1 MNDPDA
7 IDSELRQRVALFR
20 YGLVSQLLPLA
31 AHNRKARRERL
42 ASLSAQD
49 HTIPGSRRL
58 RVAEGTLRDW
68 LRAYQLG
75 GFEALVPRVRTD
87 QGQSR
92 RIEPALAERLIAKK
106 EASPALSIRL
116 IIEELCK
123 DGALAPGQQPPPVST
138 VHRLFQKNGL
148 MRRGAGGPDP
158 GDRRRFAY
166 RDAGQLWT
174 SDVMHGP
181 SVLVARNRR
190 KTYLIAFL
198 DDATRV
204 VPHAGFALAE
214 STAAFL
220 PLFKRAIIRRGLPDR
235 LYVDN
240 GANYRSH
247 HLALVCAKL
256 GVALIHARPFQPQGK
271 GKIERFFRTVRSQLL
286 SRLSAEDTAS
296 LVALNRRLSVWIEA
310 EYHQS
315 PHAGL
320 EGQTPLDRWAQVS
333 EAVRYPPPDLDLE
346 DLFLFEATRKVASDR
361 TVSLNGVVFEVD
373 AALVGER
380 VTLRFDPAAPEAPVQ
395 VVHAGRVIE
404 RARRVDLYANC
415 FVKRHRPS
423 GALLVDPPAEALQPE
438 RAALARP
445 SPLTMAA
452 LVPDDRDD
460 CDDGGE
466 RDGDEG
472 HEGNDHGDDRNDQD
486 TGAR

>member
-1 MNDPDA
+1 MNDPDS
-7 IDSELRQRVALFR
+7 DLRQRVALFR
-20 YGLVSQLLPLA
+20 YGLVSQLLALA
-31 AHNRKARRERL
+31 AHSQARRERL
-42 ASLSAQD
+42 SSLSAQD

-58 RVAEGTLRDW
+58 RVAQGTLRDW

-75 GFEALVPRVRTD
+75 GFEALVPRARTD

-92 RIEPALAERLIAKK
+92 RIAPHLAERLMAQK
-106 EASPALSIRL
+106 EACPALSIRL
-116 IIEELCK
+116 IIEALRN
-123 DGALAPGQQPPPVST
+123 DGSLAPGQALPVST

-148 MRRGAGGPDP
+148 MRPGVGAPQP
-158 GDRRRFAY
+158 TDRRRFAY

-181 SVLVARNRR
+181 SVLVEGRTRR

-204 VPHAGFALAE
+204 ITHAGFALAE

-220 PLFKRAIIRRGLPDR
+220 PLYKRAIIRRGLPDR

-271 GKIERFFRTVRSQLL
+271 GKIERFFRTVRAQLL
-286 SRLSAEDTAS
+286 TRLGSEDTAS
-296 LVALNRRLSVWIEA
+296 LEALNRRLAGWIEG

-320 EGQTPLDRWAQVS
+320 EGQTPLDRWAQVAQ
-333 EAVRYPPPDLDLE
+333 AVRYPPPDLDLD

-423 GALLVDPPAEALQPE
+423 GGLQIDRPADALQVHRP
-438 RAALARP
+438 ALART
-445 SPLTMAA
+445 SPLTMTA
-452 LVPDDRDD
+452 LARDDRHDGDDRDGH
-460 CDDGGE
+460 DGH
-466 RDGDEG
+466 DGY
-472 HEGNDHGDDRNDQD
+472 DHGNGRDDED